1 MTTPHRLNSDFQ
13 LAYFIAGAKHT
24 PDGAYVALYNQWID
38 MKQKVG
44 CIAAQELRRRA
55 RRAAAIEL
63 SRSEDELISLNAQ
76 ADLIEMDAEE
86 LIVQKNS
93 EAAKKELAFIEEAMA
108 RLKPFCHYA
117 DRDILEQ
124 GELAEKEEWM
134 REFLFRAEN
143 SAVTTGTVSPELI
156 AAMRQHPDFENRLLP
171 GLIDIYKRLT
181 VSTKEDED
189 LVRFTM
195 GKLEG
200 KPKFLP

>member
-1 MTTPHRLNSDFQ
+1 MSTPHRLNSDFQ

-38 MKQKVG
+38 MKQKVDT
-44 CIAAQELRRRA
+44 IAAQELRRRA
-55 RRAAAIEL
+55 KKITATAL
-63 SRSEDELISLNAQ
+63 SHSKDEVVSLNAQ

-93 EAAKKELAFIEEAMA
+93 EAAKKELAFIEEAMS
-108 RLKPFCHYA
+108 RLKPLCRYA

-124 GELAEKEEWM
+124 GELAEKEEWL

-156 AAMRQHPDFENRLLP
+156 AAMRQHPEFEDRLLP
-171 GLIDIYKRLT
+171 GLIDVYKRLT
-181 VSTKEDED
+181 VSTNEDED
-189 LVRFTM
+189 LMGLTM
-195 GKLEG
+195 GRLEA
-200 KPKFLP
+200 KPRLLP